1 MGERREIRP
10 APLTISSPF
19 SFSPLQDLCMTA
31 EERAIES
38 EEEKGTE
45 RGEEHTL
52 SRDVGEMDR
61 KREV

>member
-1 MGERREIRP
+1 
-10 APLTISSPF
+10 
-19 SFSPLQDLCMTA
+19 MTA